1 MIYNY
6 FWLFKKICI

>member
-6 FWLFKKICI
+6 FTLLDSLLN